1 MFQSHNS
8 AYHRADPNVQCSS
21 STYQFGYL
29 WAVVGAII
37 YAFAVPVSTLY
48 MFFLNVFIVK

>member
-1 MFQSHNS
+1 MSHT
-8 AYHRADPNVQCSS
+8 AHRVDPTVQCSS

-37 YAFAVPVSTLY
+37 YAFAVPVSE
-48 MFFLNVFIVK
+48 VFSFYQT